1 MERIAIGY
9 LRMTSEDLE
18 IYSPRELQWRYEAE
32 LLRED
37 REFERLAQVACW
49 VINPWLGKNAN
60 PIKVKDLLRRGGGKV
75 KSEPWWED
83 EA

>member
-18 IYSPRELQWRYEAE
+18 LFSPVELQWRYEAE

-37 REFERLAQVACW
+37 RAFERLAQLACW
-49 VINPWLGKNAN
+49 VINPWLGQGGR
-60 PIKVKDLLRRGGGKV
+60 PVKVRDLLRRGAPA
-75 KSEPWWED
+75 KSEDWWD
-83 EA
+83 E